1 MLASVTSD
9 WVLGYSIGVLITIA
23 VVCLLVPVYI
33 LAIKISEEATIINQS
48 LEQSVIN
55 TSALTGLNTTISW
68 VNTIVAGLYR
78 ARKRL
83 GG

>member
-9 WVLGYSIGVLITIA
+9 WVLGYSIGVLIVI
-23 VVCLLVPVYI
+23 VVVALLVPVYI
-33 LAIKISEEATIINQS
+33 LAIAISEEATIINQS
-48 LEQSVIN
+48 LEQSVVN
-55 TSALTGLNTTISW
+55 TAPLKELNTTISW
-68 VNTIVAGLYR
+68 VKTIVAGLYR

>member
-1 MLASVTSD
+1 MLASVTID
-9 WVLGYSIGVLITIA
+9 WVLGYTIGTLVVAA

-33 LAIKISEEATIINQS
+33 LAIAISEEATIINQS
-48 LEQSVIN
+48 LEQSVRN
-55 TSALTGLNTTISW
+55 TSALTGLKTTIKW
-68 VNTIVAGLYR
+68 AEIIVAGLYR